1 MIKPKVTTGLLL
13 AVAVTTAL
21 GLSGCGGKSHK
32 HHNDVVKL
40 RILET
45 SDLHTNI
52 MDYNYYKDDGKS
64 DQSGNDPTIG
74 LARVSNLIKAARKE
88 VDNSVTV
95 DNGDLLQGSPMGD
108 YMADVYKKNDNSL
121 PETHPAYKAM
131 NIIDYDV
138 ANIGNHEFNYGL
150 GFLDAALKGAKFPYI
165 NSNVIC
171 DTDCGV
177 NGKNKGDN
185 RFTPYIIEDKQV
197 KDQNGDME
205 TLKIGYIGFVPPQ
218 IMQWDSENLTG
229 KVTANSIIDSANKYV
244 PEMKQKGADII
255 IAIPHSGMGT
265 PNDDN
270 KMMENA
276 VWALSKV
283 PGIDAIA
290 FGHSH
295 ALFPSDKYKDV
306 DQVDITKGT
315 INGVAAVMPGRW
327 GDNLGVID
335 LTLEKQNGKWKVTD
349 SKSATRPIY
358 DGKNKKALVETDQ
371 QIRDAVAKEHAGT
384 RTYVNAPIGKGSSD
398 MFSFLSMAQDDPTV
412 QIVANAEMW
421 YATNN
426 KDAIK
431 NEADRTLPILA
442 AAAPFKAGGRFE
454 TSNDADQYVQVAAG
468 DLAFKNAAD
477 LYLYPNTMVALKVTG
492 AQVKEWLECSANQF
506 NKIDPA
512 STAPQNL
519 INRAG
524 HPTYNFDT
532 IKGITY
538 KIDVTKPSNYDRDCK
553 IQNVAGGSQRIQDLT
568 YTPTSG
574 DPITGDA
581 FAKQNFIVVTNNYR
595 AFGGKFA
602 GTGRDNVVADY
613 AIENRQVL
621 IDYIKD
627 QSGFDPATGKSSKTI
642 NTQADNN
649 WDFVNITPA
658 STLDVR
664 FETQDSDKAATY
676 ITANQRRTMNKLDV
690 TSSVPN
696 FAIYSIDMTKLK
708 TQ

>member
-1 MIKPKVTTGLLL
+1 MKTKVTTRLLL
-13 AVAVTTAL
+13 ASAVTVAL
-21 GLSGCGGKSHK
+21 GLTGCGSSHK

-64 DQSGNDPTIG
+64 AHSGDDATIG
-74 LARVSNLIKAARKE
+74 LARVSSLIKAARKE

-108 YMADVYKKNDNSL
+108 YMADAYKKNDDSL
-121 PETHPAYKAM
+121 PDTHPAYKAM
-131 NIIDYDV
+131 NIIGYDA

-150 GFLDAALKGAKFPYI
+150 GFLDAALKGAKFPYV

-171 DTDCGV
+171 DTDCGMD
-177 NGKNKGDN
+177 GKKKGDN
-185 RFTPYIIEDKQV
+185 RFTPYVIQEKQV
-197 KDQNGDME
+197 KDQDGDME

-229 KVTANSIIDSANKYV
+229 KVTANSIVKSAEMYV
-244 PEMKQKGADII
+244 PKMKEAGADII

-265 PNDDN
+265 PNDKDP
-270 KMMENA
+270 MMENA

-283 PGIDAIA
+283 PDINAIT

-306 DQVDITKGT
+306 ANVDIKKGT

-327 GDNLGVID
+327 GDHLGVID
-335 LTLEKQNGKWKVTD
+335 LTLEKDNGKWKVVN
-349 SKSATRPIY
+349 SQSNTRPIY
-358 DGKNKKALVETDQ
+358 NGADKKALVDPDY
-371 QIRDAVAKEHAGT
+371 QIRDAVSTEHAGT
-384 RTYVNAPIGKGSSD
+384 RTYVNVPIGKASKD
-398 MFSFLSMAQDDPTV
+398 MYSFLSMAQDDPTV
-412 QIVANAEMW
+412 QIVANAQMW
-421 YATNN
+421 FATQPENLTLLP
-426 KDAIK
+426 
-431 NEADRTLPILA
+431 EADRDLPILS

-454 TSNDADQYVQVAAG
+454 STNDADQYVQVKAG
-468 DLAFKNAAD
+468 ELAFKNAAD
-477 LYLYPNTMVALKVTG
+477 LYLYPNTVVALKVTG
-492 AQVKEWLECSANQF
+492 AEIKEWLECSANQF

-512 STAPQNL
+512 VTTPQNL

-538 KIDVTKPSNYDRDCK
+538 KIDVTQPSNYDRDCK
-553 IQNVAGGSQRIQDLT
+553 IQNVAGGSKRIVDLS
-568 YTPTSG
+568 YKPNNG
-574 DPITGDA
+574 DAITGDA
-581 FAKQNFIVVTNNYR
+581 FAKQNFIVITNNYR
-595 AFGGKFA
+595 GFGGKFA
-602 GTGRDNVVADY
+602 GTGRDHVVAEY
-613 AIENRQVL
+613 AGKENRQAL
-621 IDYIKD
+621 IDYIKEN
-627 QSGFDPATGKSSKTI
+627 SGDNGVDPTP
-642 NTQADNN
+642 DFN

-664 FETQDSDKAATY
+664 FETQDSKTADDY
-676 ITANQRRTMNKLDV
+676 IKVDANQRRTMTKLN
-690 TSSVPN
+690 TQSPVPG
-696 FAIYSIDMTKLK
+696 FAIYNIDMTKLK